1 MIYDSLVLIEQE
13 LAEAEEALK
22 IANEGKIRVCA
33 RRAVGLADE
42 VWLAKQSNQPF

>member
-1 MIYDSLVLIEQE
+1 MTQAPLIEKE
-13 LAEAEEALK
+13 LTAAEAALK
-22 IANEGKIRVCA
+22 IGNEGKIRVCA